1 MKSWSTASAIS
12 STRPIFAFPQ
22 ASPDDLMTH
31 HVVLDRLAL
40 HAPAFAQRMREL
52 LDRGGVDLSFHRL
65 EDQ

>member
-1 MKSWSTASAIS
+1 
-12 STRPIFAFPQ
+12 
-22 ASPDDLMTH
+22 MTH

-40 HAPAFAQRMREL
+40 HAPTFAQRMREL